1 LEEDLNKMLDS
12 GIAKMGAFAFILLVS
27 FAGLI
32 TVIPAEIVN
41 AINYTNP
48 SKKIPESWNGIE
60 LGGYNFT
67 DIWNTTIT
75 NDDTS
80 TYIEL
85 GGRNFRFGTW
95 TLFSNPTFIKL
106 NHRYGFLLLL
116 EEAMHWFIEEDLG
129 AELWYEGNLDD
140 AYEEYEE
147 LEFEVICYGR
157 GWGSNYVKV
166 TSILSFNSTT
176 YETPSIAW
184 YNNDLDILIGINSE
198 NTNYQRD
205 IWLLISNLL
214 TFNTL
219 YVFGTTEL
227 YAVILNGI
235 LASIIYVPIII
246 FATAIILEVL
256 PF

>member
-1 LEEDLNKMLDS
+1 MLDS

-27 FAGLI
+27 FAGI
-32 TVIPAEIVN
+32 ISIIPAEIVN
-41 AINYTNP
+41 VIGYANP
-48 SKKIPESWNGIE
+48 SEKIPETWNGIE
-60 LGGYNFT
+60 LQGYNFT
-67 DIWNTTIT
+67 DIWNITIT
-75 NDDTS
+75 NDDIS
-80 TYIEL
+80 ISFEL
-85 GGRNFRFGTW
+85 GGRNFRFGAW
-95 TLFSNPTFIKL
+95 TILTKPSYMKL

-147 LEFEVICYGR
+147 LEFEVICYGN

-176 YETPSIAW
+176 YETPSKAW
-184 YNNDLDILIGINSE
+184 YNDDLDILIGINPE
-198 NTNYQRD
+198 NTNYQKD
-205 IWLLISNLL
+205 IWQLISNLL

-219 YVFGTTEL
+219 YVFGTTDL